1 MRARLKTDFFDAPR
15 PRVIAHRGASGEFP
29 ENTLPAFRAAAEA
42 GAPYIELDV
51 HLTRDGQI
59 AVTHD
64 ESLSRIAG
72 ISQHVHEM
80 TLAELNALDAARLF
94 SRGDESFPFAQQG
107 IGVPSLAQVFAE
119 LPTSRF
125 VVEIKPA
132 DDAIVSPLLGVI
144 DNTDMSRHVLIAS
157 EHQAPIDRVRELAP
171 TIPTNLPTPE
181 IAAFMMSLPPGAPPF
196 NPHGN
201 ALQVPPE
208 HRGWQLVMPE
218 TIAAAH
224 ALGLEVHVWT
234 VNEPAEMRSLVEM
247 GVDGIITDFPSRLV
261 SLLS

>member
-1 MRARLKTDFFDAPR
+1 
-15 PRVIAHRGASGEFP
+15 
-29 ENTLPAFRAAAEA
+29 
-42 GAPYIELDV
+42 
-51 HLTRDGQI
+51 
-59 AVTHD
+59 
-64 ESLSRIAG
+64 
-72 ISQHVHEM
+72 
-80 TLAELNALDAARLF
+80 
-94 SRGDESFPFAQQG
+94 
-107 IGVPSLAQVFAE
+107 
-119 LPTSRF
+119 
-125 VVEIKPA
+125 
-132 DDAIVSPLLGVI
+132 VSPLLEVI
-144 DNTDMSRHVLIAS
+144 ADADMSRRVLIAS
-157 EHQAPIDRVRELAP
+157 EHQAPIDHLRDLAP

-196 NPHGN
+196 NPRGE